1 MHVSRLSLNAA
12 LLFFYAKKEK
22 KEKENLSNPS
32 QTHLFFWCALL
43 RAYSRINNEWD
54 FFFPVLQIGVAREI
68 WRAWDGMPAIAG
80 CDGCILFY
88 CYPLSPVNYSSGVFV
103 QYSPAVLNSM
113 LTNTETSVEKYK
125 HLEWD
130 RSAGSLKS
138 DQAILKC
145 SEGACF
151 LWCLCMHQIQNWV
164 IMISVQLYLLL

>member
-12 LLFFYAKKEK
+12 LLFFTQKKEK

-113 LTNTETSVEKYK
+113 LTNTETSVEKYE
-125 HLEWD
+125 HLE
-130 RSAGSLKS
+130 
-138 DQAILKC
+138 
-145 SEGACF
+145 
-151 LWCLCMHQIQNWV
+151 
-164 IMISVQLYLLL
+164 

>member
-1 MHVSRLSLNAA
+1 MQHFFFLRKKRKKRKRKSFQPITNSFVLLVRTFKSLQQN
-12 LLFFYAKKEK
+12 
-22 KEKENLSNPS
+22 
-32 QTHLFFWCALL
+32 QQ
-43 RAYSRINNEWD
+43 RMG

-130 RSAGSLKS
+130 RSAVSLKS

>member
-1 MHVSRLSLNAA
+1 MQHFFFLRKKRKKRKRKSFQPITNSFVLLVRTFKSLQQNQQRMG
-12 LLFFYAKKEK
+12 F
-22 KEKENLSNPS
+22 
-32 QTHLFFWCALL
+32 
-43 RAYSRINNEWD
+43 

-130 RSAGSLKS
+130 RSAVSLKS